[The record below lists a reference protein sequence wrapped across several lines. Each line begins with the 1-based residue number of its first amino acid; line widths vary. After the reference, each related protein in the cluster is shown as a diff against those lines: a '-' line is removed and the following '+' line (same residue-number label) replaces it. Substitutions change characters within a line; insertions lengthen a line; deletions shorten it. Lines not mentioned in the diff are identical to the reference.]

1 LDSLLFI
8 DPSLSGVTVPGS
20 GPFVQIGASYLIPL
34 IPNLPLVGNR
44 VRKTAE
50 ELVFGG
56 FPPPETLLTGAFTAL
71 LPTVG
76 KRLEAMLKAPEQR
89 GRNADNVG
97 RSLQMMMQLRAQNG
111 EPPPDKE
118 EQKQMLEDAQFQGSL
133 LSIFQFVESELLPA
147 SLAYEPSVFIRDME
161 ESGAPEFWMSAIAL
175 NEEWRIAQ
183 DVFQDDDEA
192 QIYMLERYGV
202 DPLNLTG
209 ANQTV
214 LQRPL
219 DMSRFD
225 WLDENPLAR
234 EFAPTTLIG
243 LIPVPDSTDFYSQAY
258 TAAKQEGAIV
268 PKTSRF
274 VLQSISAANANSS
287 WRNTTEQY
295 DTALALASYEYG
307 VGSDGYNVRKEEL
320 DDWKS
325 IEQKQLESLY
335 FDWAPGASP
344 DDPQVWGNVNR
355 PTYGGQFDELM
366 AFTAPG
372 PEQEWLAEMNPEML
386 DYLQFV
392 DFVFERAGEN
402 SVEVLEALGVSS
414 RVPEEWW
421 RRDDPETMGENLQ
434 NKREIKD
441 WVAKGLDQY
450 VETHEVSDANRLNIE
465 WMNEYIIT
473 RMIMGWEYD
482 EVRVAVPSEVPR
494 RSTGRIPFLVEETLD
509 EIGPPLRD
517 EEVEQYQ
524 EEVPSYG

>member
-1 LDSLLFI
+1 
-8 DPSLSGVTVPGS
+8 
-20 GPFVQIGASYLIPL
+20 
-34 IPNLPLVGNR
+34 
-44 VRKTAE
+44 
-50 ELVFGG
+50 
-56 FPPPETLLTGAFTAL
+56 
-71 LPTVG
+71 
-76 KRLEAMLKAPEQR
+76 
-89 GRNADNVG
+89 
-97 RSLQMMMQLRAQNG
+97 
-111 EPPPDKE
+111 
-118 EQKQMLEDAQFQGSL
+118 
-133 LSIFQFVESELLPA
+133 
-147 SLAYEPSVFIRDME
+147 ME